1 MVGNVV
7 LVDFAL
13 RIVHRVIAHG
23 VDSVMLT
30 LSFIGKVFVI
40 CKILKELSI
49 IDLFVRL
56 KHLLDCFDS
65 LDPYH

>member
-1 MVGNVV
+1 
-7 LVDFAL
+7 
-13 RIVHRVIAHG
+13 
-23 VDSVMLT
+23 MLT